1 VGHWRTSGFEGR
13 QQAEELFAEKNG
25 GMNMIAFSGT
35 LWIVIAYLIAGWIGY
50 QLGVERGMEKVRTK
64 RRKML

>member
-1 VGHWRTSGFEGR
+1 
-13 QQAEELFAEKNG
+13 
-25 GMNMIAFSGT
+25 MNMIAFRGT